1 MLKADV
7 FVGFIVL
14 CLIVVTAILGFI
26 YPPTPHPH
34 LHLAQTL
41 KVTDLCLFTEA
52 RYTRHPAVADRHS
65 AFADNPT
72 SIDYFPSGTILSPFE
87 TVKY

>member
-14 CLIVVTAILGFI
+14 CLIAVITILGI
-26 YPPTPHPH
+26 IKPPTLHPH

-52 RYTRHPAVADRHS
+52 RYTRHPAVSDRHS
-65 AFADNPT
+65 AFADSP
-72 SIDYFPSGTILSPFE
+72 SALDYFPSGSILSPPH
-87 TVKY
+87 TLKQ